1 MTLTDSTPIATDGEY
16 EADDSVEEEE
26 VDVIVRES
34 PLEKLARL
42 VGDEDSITKDLSDVE
57 DVVEEVMAVEAKES
71 SLEKLAVLLDS

>member
-1 MTLTDSTPIATDGEY
+1 MATDGEC
-16 EADDSVEEEE
+16 EADDGVEEEE

-57 DVVEEVMAVEAKES
+57 DVVEEEEVMEVEAKES
-71 SLEKLAVLLDS
+71 SLEKLATLLNL

>member
-1 MTLTDSTPIATDGEY
+1 MATDGEC

-57 DVVEEVMAVEAKES
+57 DVVEEEVMEVEAKES
-71 SLEKLAVLLDS
+71 SLEKLAALLDS